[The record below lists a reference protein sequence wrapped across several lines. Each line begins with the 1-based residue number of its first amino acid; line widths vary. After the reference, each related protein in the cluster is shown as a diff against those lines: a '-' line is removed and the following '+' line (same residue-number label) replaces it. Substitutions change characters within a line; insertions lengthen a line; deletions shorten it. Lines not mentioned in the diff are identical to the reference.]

1 MENILINISK
11 NEFSPEIKS
20 SETSRKTRTLQ
31 AGEENSFQKVMQ
43 NIRKEDEAKERQ
55 KFIEKI
61 DEKIQSIEEKLNKI
75 ISESP
80 AEFPEGAFNLTL
92 FLKELKEILNYVKEH
107 FNLLE
112 NGNLTDLN
120 NILLSFDK
128 FLSFVLS
135 LVEKKDFSGLKKIVS
150 GNENLS
156 LENFKKE
163 INRVLS
169 SENNDKVK
177 DLSKTSVKGMQF
189 SKVEVIEKNSSMSE
203 VADKVKK
210 NSNFFIEKENK
221 NTQALEK
228 DNVKVT
234 FKKEIDFIKDFSANS
249 DTKKIDTTA
258 NVAVKNYHLS
268 FSTVFSKLDLAKL
281 FSEISGRAF
290 VVLKEGKSE
299 LRMQLFPPELGRMN
313 MKFVLEDGQLTG
325 KIVVSTKEAFMLFD
339 QNKDNLANALSQA
352 GVELGKIDVML
363 GDFESGNNNG
373 FESDE
378 KTSFYFG
385 NTGNSL
391 ELETVEREY
400 EEKLLHSLYDG
411 LINYLV

>member
-20 SETSRKTRTLQ
+20 SETSRKTKTLQ

-177 DLSKTSVKGMQF
+177 DLSKTSVKGMKF

-203 VADKVKK
+203 VAGEVKK

-268 FSTVFSKLDLAKL
+268 SSVFSKLDLAKL

-385 NTGNSL
+385 NTGNSF

>member
-20 SETSRKTRTLQ
+20 SETSRKTKTLQ

-203 VADKVKK
+203 VAGEVKK

-268 FSTVFSKLDLAKL
+268 SSVFSKLDLAKL

-385 NTGNSL
+385 NTGNSF

>member
-80 AEFPEGAFNLTL
+80 AEFPEAAFNLKL

-107 FNLLE
+107 FNSLE

-135 LVEKKDFSGLKKIVS
+135 LVEKKDFSGLKKIIS

-169 SENNDKVK
+169 SENNEKVK
-177 DLSKTSVKGMQF
+177 DLSKTPVKGMQF
-189 SKVEVIEKNSSMSE
+189 SNVEVIEKNSSKSE
-203 VADKVKK
+203 VAGEVKK

-268 FSTVFSKLDLAKL
+268 SSVFSKVDLAKL

>member
-80 AEFPEGAFNLTL
+80 AEFPEAAFNLKL

-107 FNLLE
+107 FNSLE

-120 NILLSFDK
+120 NILLTFDK

-135 LVEKKDFSGLKKIVS
+135 LVEKKDFSGLTKIIS

-169 SENNDKVK
+169 SENNEKVK
-177 DLSKTSVKGMQF
+177 DLSKTPVKEMQF
-189 SKVEVIEKNSSMSE
+189 SKVEVIKKNSSKSE
-203 VADKVKK
+203 VAGEVKK

-268 FSTVFSKLDLAKL
+268 SSVFSKVDLAKL

>member
-80 AEFPEGAFNLTL
+80 AEFPEASFNLTL

-107 FNLLE
+107 FNSLE
-112 NGNLTDLN
+112 NGKLTDLN

-169 SENNDKVK
+169 SENNEKVK
-177 DLSKTSVKGMQF
+177 DLSKIPVKGMQF
-189 SKVEVIEKNSSMSE
+189 SNVEEIEKNYSKSE
-203 VADKVKK
+203 VAGEVKK

-221 NTQALEK
+221 NTQAVEK

-268 FSTVFSKLDLAKL
+268 SSVFSKVDLAKL

-352 GVELGKIDVML
+352 GIELGKIDVML

>member
-20 SETSRKTRTLQ
+20 SETSRKTKTLQ

-135 LVEKKDFSGLKKIVS
+135 LVEKKDFSGLRKIIS

-163 INRVLS
+163 INRVIS

-177 DLSKTSVKGMQF
+177 DLSKTPVKGMQF

-203 VADKVKK
+203 VAGEVNK

-268 FSTVFSKLDLAKL
+268 SSVFSKVDLAKL

-313 MKFVLEDGQLTG
+313 IKFVLEDGQLTG

>member
-80 AEFPEGAFNLTL
+80 AEFPEAAFNLKL

-107 FNLLE
+107 FNSLE

-120 NILLSFDK
+120 NILLTFDK

-135 LVEKKDFSGLKKIVS
+135 LVEKKDFSGLTKIIS

-169 SENNDKVK
+169 SENNEKVK
-177 DLSKTSVKGMQF
+177 DLSKTPVKEMQF
-189 SKVEVIEKNSSMSE
+189 SKVEVIEKNSSKSE
-203 VADKVKK
+203 VAGEVKK

-268 FSTVFSKLDLAKL
+268 SSVFSKVDLAKL